1 MKISQIRGKLR
12 INSKPIPSQANEEG
26 VETER
31 ERPKEFSKAK
41 RQSTSLKFRKKNEE
55 EGRGHWFNSSVQH
68 HNLTRIIYGF
78 YLKFADNSG
87 TTATTLGID
96 SCGNSNNYT
105 PYGFSV
111 ASA

>member
-1 MKISQIRGKLR
+1 MKSSQIRGKLR

-31 ERPKEFSKAK
+31 EQPKELSKAK

-68 HNLTRIIYGF
+68 HYLAQIIYEF
-78 YLKFADNSG
+78 RLILFSYL
-87 TTATTLGID
+87 L
-96 SCGNSNNYT
+96 
-105 PYGFSV
+105 
-111 ASA
+111 